1 MKKRCLLLSLCS
13 LFVLTGCG
21 GNNNGDDGSNS
32 YVDTTLPTDDPT
44 SEVEIKFWHC
54 LGHEKET
61 NLNKIV
67 DSFNTK
73 YAGKYK
79 VTLSKVAGDYDALND
94 AVKTKLASGEVPAL
108 TMGYPDSFSSYIGAN
123 LNDSSI
129 LRLDNFINDT
139 NYGYT
144 KSELDDFVD
153 EYLNEGKDYTFSGYW
168 SMPMYKSTE
177 VLYYNANYFYGDNEQ
192 NDKLFA
198 SNTEYSSLKKKVA
211 SATPNQEDLNSLK
224 EFVTKNNGYTYDLPV
239 TWDDMVTVSKK
250 MISDRKKARV
260 TNEFYPL
267 GYDSDANLFISQF
280 AQRDIDYTTATSN
293 TNEGHF
299 LFNNDKAKALTKE
312 IVDLVNDKI
321 LITKGTLGG
330 SKYTSTYFNEA
341 KLAMS
346 VGSTGGSSYQV
357 SANFKVGLA
366 AVPYKNKQ
374 KYIMQGPSICFFNN
388 NNNYV
393 HKGAWL
399 FYKEMAAPEANCA
412 LALENSYDPVRK
424 SSYETEQYKNWIKLA
439 GRGTLSYDI
448 PAITSTLKN
457 YYFTSPSFIGSGTA
471 RTEIGKLLQY
481 TINSK
486 MSIDD
491 AFTTVY
497 NTCKMAA

>member
-13 LFVLTGCG
+13 LFVMAGCG
-21 GNNNGDDGSNS
+21 ETNNGEGSNS
-32 YVDTTLPTDDPT
+32 YVDTILPTDDPT

-54 LGHEKET
+54 LGHDKEE

-67 DSFNTK
+67 NSFNTK

-79 VTLSKVAGDYDALND
+79 VTLNKVAGDYDALND

-108 TMGYPDSFSSYIGAN
+108 TMGYPDSFASYMGST
-123 LNDSSI
+123 LSDSNI
-129 LRLDNFINDT
+129 LRLNNFINDE
-139 NYGYT
+139 NYGY
-144 KSELDDFVD
+144 SQDELDDFVD
-153 EYLNEGKDYTFSGYW
+153 EYLKEGNDYTFNGYW

-177 VLYYNANYFYGDNEQ
+177 VLYYNVNYFYGDNEQ

-198 SNTEYSSLKKKVA
+198 SSSEYSSLKKKIA
-211 SATPNQEDLNSLK
+211 SATPAQEDLDALK
-224 EFVTKNNGYTYDLPV
+224 NFVTSHKGYTYDLPV
-239 TWDDMVTVSKK
+239 TWDDMVSVSKK
-250 MISDRKKARV
+250 MIADRNSMNV

-280 AQRDIDYTTATSN
+280 AQRNIDYTTELSDTK
-293 TNEGHF
+293 EGHF
-299 LFNNDKAKALTKE
+299 LFNNDKAKALTQE
-312 IVDLVNDKI
+312 IVDLVNDKV

-366 AVPYKNKQ
+366 AVPYKNQQ

-388 NNNYV
+388 NNNYI

-412 LALENSYDPVRK
+412 LALENSYDPIRK
-424 SSYETEQYKNWIKLA
+424 SSYETTQYKNWIALA

-448 PAITSTLKN
+448 PAITSTLKD
-457 YYFTSPSFIGSGTA
+457 YYFTSPSFVGSGTA

-481 TINSK
+481 TVNSK
-486 MSIDD
+486 MSIDQ
-491 AFTTVY
+491 AFETVY
-497 NTCKMAA
+497 NACIMAA